1 MSASVSI
8 MRRAWAIAPI
18 FLLAACAADD
28 EKQVLDPVVMGI
40 VETTAPTYD
49 DGQQQIYEVH
59 SPVEL
64 PLRRPDG
71 NETPRGE
78 SPPFP
83 RPPFHLAS
91 QTRITIRYTL
101 TNLEDKKHTV
111 EMLLDPWNEFVRY
124 VPGVQM
130 DDEETIP
137 NLSGWDKFFVLGP
150 KQRIEGIITPDDV
163 AELATDLGTAMRL
176 QATPPA
182 ADSEFGGAVLYNRA
196 FNLQNRSSQP
206 DPVLAPFF
214 PPVVPGLV
222 GFDLGLRT
230 YEPARIAVELI
241 IDVEDLE
248 GNRVIQP
255 EDRQKIRAFGPPG
268 GTLTPPAGAPM

>member
-1 MSASVSI
+1 
-8 MRRAWAIAPI
+8 MRRAWTFVALAV
-18 FLLAACAADD
+18 LAASPACANDD
-28 EKQVLDPVVMGI
+28 ENQVLDPVVMGI
-40 VETTAPTYD
+40 VETSAPTYY
-49 DGQQQIYEVH
+49 DGQEQIYEVH

-64 PLRRPDG
+64 PMRRPQGD
-71 NETPRGE
+71 EVPRGQ

-83 RPPFHLAS
+83 RPPFHVANKS
-91 QTRITIRYTL
+91 RITIRYTL

-150 KQRIEGIITPDDV
+150 KQRIEGIITPDDMV
-163 AELATDLGTAMRL
+163 ELATDLGTAMRL

-182 ADSEFGGAVLYNRA
+182 ADSDFGGAVLYNRA

-206 DPVLAPFF
+206 DPVLAPYF

-222 GFDLGLRT
+222 GFDVGLRT

-241 IDVEDLE
+241 IDVEDVE

-255 EDRQKIRAFGPPG
+255 EDRQKVRAFGPPG
-268 GTLTPPAGAPM
+268 TTLTPPGGAGM